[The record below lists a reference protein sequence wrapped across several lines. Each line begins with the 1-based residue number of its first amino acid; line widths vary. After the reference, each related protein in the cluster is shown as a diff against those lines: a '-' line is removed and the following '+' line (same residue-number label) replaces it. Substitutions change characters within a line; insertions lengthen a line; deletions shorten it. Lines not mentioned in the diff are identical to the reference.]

1 MKQVHTHYDNLKVAR
16 SAPPEVIRAAY
27 KSLCQKYHPDRNP
40 GDTEAAKIMAL
51 INQAYD
57 VLSAPDKRRQHDLWI
72 KEQEESPD
80 TSRAPRASQDR
91 DSQGPELPL
100 PIAGSCELNDL
111 PEVSRKEIVRLA
123 TSKSPHQLR
132 IKLEGVFW
140 KYFWA
145 SLCLGWHFYL
155 FAGAT
160 GKRWEGNEQYW
171 FMGITIV
178 AAISLA
184 VNAKWIYKWHTT
196 PLHSFLFT
204 TPLYVIKTHFDKI
217 WFWPIWSITDIKA
230 THNYRNGV
238 YQDTSLLIHFD
249 GKQEGFSISPESAY
263 KALLDSLKT
272 LDSRFRVA
280 VNQNDMDYFVAND
293 YFLDCRI
300 AQQKPSSHS
309 NKRKKVFLYASVL
322 LASFI
327 TYFVAATIN
336 NHRFGGIYQA
346 TVYDPYSSYVP
357 PQPPRSS
364 GNGNSGYVRPETAP
378 NGERWPLVAGYI
390 MGYKRLHTDGLSTV
404 TIDNS
409 QNDSDVFV
417 KLVSLT
423 SVKSYP
429 VRVFYIPSHGQF
441 TVNGVHAGNYDVR
454 YRDLNTGA
462 IARSESFHL
471 EETRV
476 GNDIQYSN
484 ITMTLY
490 KIRNGNMHTYDI
502 SESEF

>member
-1 MKQVHTHYDNLKVAR
+1 MKPVHTHYDNLKVAR

-40 GDTEAAKIMAL
+40 DNAEAANIMAL
-51 INQAYD
+51 INQAYE
-57 VLSAPDKRRQHDLWI
+57 VLSDPEKRRQHDLWI
-72 KEQEESPD
+72 KEQEESPG
-80 TSRAPRASQDR
+80 TSNASR
-91 DSQGPELPL
+91 TSQAEGSQATEIPL
-100 PIAGSCELNDL
+100 PVAGTCKLNDL
-111 PEVSRKEIVRLA
+111 PEDSRKEIIKLA
-123 TSKSPHQLR
+123 TSKAPHQLR

-145 SLCLGWHFYL
+145 SLCLGWYFYL
-155 FAGAT
+155 FAGAID
-160 GKRWEGNEQYW
+160 KRWEDSEQYW

-178 AAISLA
+178 AAIALT
-184 VNAKWIYKWHTT
+184 VNAEWIYKWHTT

-230 THNYRNGV
+230 THNYRNGL
-238 YQDTSLLIHFD
+238 YQDTSLAIHFD
-249 GKQEGFSISPESAY
+249 GKQESFTISPESAY

-280 VNQNDMDYFVAND
+280 FQQNDVAYFVAND
-293 YFLDCRI
+293 YFLNYRI
-300 AQQKPSSHS
+300 APPKTSFPG
-309 NKRKKVFLYASVL
+309 NKRKKLFIYASVL
-322 LASFI
+322 LVSLI

-336 NHRFGGIYQA
+336 NHRFGGTYQA
-346 TVYDPYSSYVP
+346 TAYVP
-357 PQPPRSS
+357 SSPYIPPQSPRNS
-364 GNGNSGYVRPETAP
+364 GYGNSGYVRPATAP
-378 NGERWPLVAGYI
+378 NGEQWPFVAGYI
-390 MGYKRLHTDGLSTV
+390 RGFKRLHTDGLSTV

-423 SVKSYP
+423 GVKSYP
-429 VRVFYIPSHGQF
+429 VRVFYIPSHRQF
-441 TVNGVHAGNYDVR
+441 TVNSVRAGNYDVR

-462 IARSESFHL
+462 ISRSESFEL
-471 EETRV
+471 KEIPA